1 MSYGTPTAVVKIDGH
16 FYAVQQG
23 TYVRK
28 WQRQFTATLVAN
40 IVELNWVDR
49 GPGIKTFDFTLHIAT
64 WDPSSIPYKL
74 GVTQTWDVQMA
85 NLEASYLAINTSL
98 QFTDVFG
105 NNPILPNG
113 GGVGG
118 VYFTNLN
125 QNVPNYSTP
134 EKPYIL
140 VDVEV
145 IESLATVN

>member
-1 MSYGTPTAVVKIDGH
+1 MSYGTPTSVVKING
-16 FYAVQQG
+16 FWYAVQQG

-28 WQRQFTATLVAN
+28 WQRQFTATLAAN

-49 GPGIKTFDFTLHIAT
+49 GPGIKTFDFTLHIVT

-85 NLEASYLAINTSL
+85 NLETAYLAVNTSL
-98 QFTDVFG
+98 AFIDVFG
-105 NNPILPNG
+105 NSPIIPNTSTP
-113 GGVGG
+113 GG

-134 EKPYIL
+134 EKPYVL
-140 VDVEV
+140 VDIEV
-145 IESLATVN
+145 IEALKTVN